1 MARHRCITRR
11 GVGKMVCLPLL
22 PPYMRTSV
30 LMTNARKVRKMT
42 FLFEQG
48 LGSGKEL
55 LTEQM
60 GC

>member
-1 MARHRCITRR
+1 
-11 GVGKMVCLPLL
+11 
-22 PPYMRTSV
+22 
-30 LMTNARKVRKMT
+30 MTNARKVRKMT